1 VGSSGAGTAKG
12 NSAAGAVCQDTT
24 LMDRTTP
31 KSSTTQSHDPSRPL
45 VLGIESSCDD
55 TACAVVDGAGRVLA
69 SVISRQLAVHGP
81 WGGVVPELASRE
93 HLANWP
99 VVYEEA
105 LARAGVSVAD
115 LDAVAATRAPG
126 LLGSLLVGLSIGRAL
141 AYSRKVPF
149 HGVHHLEGHLVSPF
163 LGTATAAAEQVPENF
178 VGLVVSGGHTSLY
191 RSTDAGASTTTLGE
205 TRDDA
210 FGEVFDK
217 VGKRLGLP
225 YPGGPLVDQLA
236 ETGSPTDRLP
246 VPRCEGY
253 DFSYSGLKSEAIR
266 AIERLEAACLVPI
279 GDTVPPEVANLC
291 AAFRTAAVAQILNR
305 LDKLHRDQ
313 PIPLLAVSGG
323 AAANRLLRREL
334 ERWAKER
341 GVPLRLVAL
350 PYSADNA
357 AMIAWVGVLRTR
369 RGETSDPLLV
379 EAHSRERLG

>member
-1 VGSSGAGTAKG
+1 
-12 NSAAGAVCQDTT
+12 
-24 LMDRTTP
+24 MD
-31 KSSTTQSHDPSRPL
+31 DPCRPPCRPL

-69 SVISRQLAVHGP
+69 SVVSRQLVHQP

-99 VVYEEA
+99 VVYQET
-105 LARAGVSVAD
+105 LGQAGIGVAD
-115 LDAVAATRAPG
+115 LDAVAATRGPG

-141 AYSRKVPF
+141 AYARRVPF
-149 HGVHHLEGHLVSPF
+149 HAVHHLEGHLVSPF
-163 LGTATAAAEQVPENF
+163 LRLEGDSAESIPEDF

-191 RSTDAGASTTTLGE
+191 RTTDAGATTTTLGE

-236 ETGSPTDRLP
+236 EAGNPSLRLP
-246 VPRCEGY
+246 VSRCEGY

-266 AIERLEAACLVPI
+266 AIEQIEATAVLAEHAP
-279 GDTVPPEVANLC
+279 PLAQPPRPEVANLC
-291 AAFRTAAVAQILNR
+291 AAFRAAAVAQILDR
-305 LDKLHRDQ
+305 LERLHADQ
-313 PIPLLAVSGG
+313 PIPMLAVSGG

-334 ERWAKER
+334 ERWALGR
-341 GVPLRLVAL
+341 AVPLRLVAM

-369 RGETSDPLLV
+369 RGEASDPLHV